1 MVHVKVW
8 SGSRTARII
17 DMTNA
22 GKIGKRCSTLRISGA
37 SWSASP
43 FETEDQKAARQAS
56 ESLIAQLEGL
66 GEHVSNGGQV
76 LDYDFEMLTGAVLHR
91 VNAAHAAGS
100 PESYLNAFGES
111 IKGIH
116 APRRPLTAGVE
127 GKWSAIAD
135 ESGISMR
142 QLDDVNEWSQITRHG
157 QTGPQAYKLA
167 AKVWDRVKQCSRM
180 GEAAE
185 ILRAAG
191 CKLHGY
197 CAMD

>member
-22 GKIGKRCSTLRISGA
+22 GRIGKRCSTLRISGA

-43 FETEDQKAARQAS
+43 FETDDQKAARLAS
-56 ESLIAQLEGL
+56 ESLIAQLEAL
-66 GEHVSNGGQV
+66 GDHVNNGGQV
-76 LDYDFEMLTGAVLHR
+76 LDYDFEAVVELVLRR
-91 VNAAHAAGS
+91 VHAAHAAGS

-116 APRRPLTAGVE
+116 APRPVLVAGVE
-127 GKWSAIAD
+127 GKWTASAD
-135 ESGISMR
+135 ENGISMR

-167 AKVWDRVKQCSRM
+167 AKVWDRVKRCAKM